1 MKTQIKEQIKREKAA
16 IQEMRNSKAQKDQ
29 DYEKR
34 ILASKEKITS
44 LMRQLNN
51 LSA

>member
-1 MKTQIKEQIKREKAA
+1 MKNQIKEQIKKEKAA

-44 LMRQLNN
+44 LERQL
-51 LSA
+51 LRL